1 MIDPF
6 VVAGAGGL
14 EVSKGNPWFTLTS
27 PGILWRL
34 DRKPRCSPE
43 FDKGAGGGPLLPGL
57 NFLPFNCSS
66 YIVGHNFA
74 GFREGRAVPRP
85 A

>member
-1 MIDPF
+1 MAATD
-6 VVAGAGGL
+6 
-14 EVSKGNPWFTLTS
+14 STLVENAVLS
-27 PGILWRL
+27 H
-34 DRKPRCSPE
+34 RKSRVYE
-43 FDKGAGGGPLLPGL
+43 GGGPLLPGL

>member
-1 MIDPF
+1 M
-6 VVAGAGGL
+6 
-14 EVSKGNPWFTLTS
+14 NPWSTCTS

-34 DRKPRCSPE
+34 DRKPRYSPE
-43 FDKGAGGGPLLPGL
+43 FGEGAGCGGPRLQGF
-57 NFLPFNCSS
+57 NFLPFSCSS

-85 A
+85 ADGVIIFLLQG

>member
-1 MIDPF
+1 
-6 VVAGAGGL
+6 
-14 EVSKGNPWFTLTS
+14 
-27 PGILWRL
+27 
-34 DRKPRCSPE
+34 
-43 FDKGAGGGPLLPGL
+43 
-57 NFLPFNCSS
+57 LPFNCSS